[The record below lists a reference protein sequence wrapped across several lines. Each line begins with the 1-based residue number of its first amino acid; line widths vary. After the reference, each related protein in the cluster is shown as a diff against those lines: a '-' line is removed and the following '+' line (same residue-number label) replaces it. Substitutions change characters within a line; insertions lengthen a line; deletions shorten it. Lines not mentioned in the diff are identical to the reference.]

1 MCTGTRSGISAIG
14 APLRQAHN
22 RDKSQL
28 LGAQTLASIAT
39 TNGGNAGLA
48 KGALGTLEAAIM
60 GVAGS
65 APAYS
70 IAATTAALVA
80 VAGVQSV
87 GALLYCGLIMFGIV
101 LAYARL
107 SAAMPDA
114 GAGFTW
120 VGRIFGPGWGFMAG
134 WGLLISA
141 VVFTVS
147 ATVPAAQA
155 TLKLVAPELV
165 DKTGW
170 VAAVGALWFTIITA
184 ITARGIKHA
193 SYVQIAFTIVET
205 VIIAAIVVQAFR
217 VYGGSPAHIPSFDW
231 VSPFAFTPPVF
242 ATSALIAIFFY
253 WGWDVTAS
261 LAEETRDG
269 DPPPASRG
277 VIWSM
282 ISLMLFFIL
291 MMTVVLIVLTDK
303 EIAAA
308 ETNTLFAVAE
318 KLFPGPW
325 AYLAVLSTLLS
336 TIGTI
341 ETQVLQLSRSL
352 FAMGRAD
359 MLNARYA
366 QVHGEWQTPLTATA
380 VQWGFGILF
389 LYGSSYLPSVGKILE
404 SSISAIGLQI
414 CFYMS
419 LAGFACAWFFRDK
432 LRSGVRDAMTYVI
445 WPAGAAVFMVFIAIW
460 SVPTFD
466 AVTLLVGVGGLA
478 IGLIPLV
485 MARRVRNPVTV

>member
-1 MCTGTRSGISAIG
+1 M
-14 APLRQAHN
+14 
-22 RDKSQL
+22 
-28 LGAQTLASIAT
+28 GAQTLIIDVKKT
-39 TNGGNAGLA
+39 GLA
-48 KGALGTLEAAIM
+48 KGALGTLESTIM
-60 GVAGS
+60 GVAGT

-70 IAATTAALVA
+70 VAATTAALVA

-134 WGLLISA
+134 WGLLVSA

-155 TLKLVAPELV
+155 TLKLIAPDHV
-165 DKTGW
+165 DSTGW
-170 VAAVGALWFTIITA
+170 VAAIGALWFTIITA
-184 ITARGIKHA
+184 ITARGVKHA
-193 SYVQIAFTIVET
+193 SYVQIVFTVVET
-205 VIIAAIVVQAFR
+205 AIIAAIVVQAFR
-217 VYGGSPAHIPSFDW
+217 VYGGSPAHIPSIDW
-231 VSPFAFTPPVF
+231 VSPFAFTPSIF
-242 ATSALIAIFFY
+242 AASALIAIFFY

-261 LAEETRDG
+261 LAEETCDG

-277 VIWSM
+277 IIWSM

-308 ETNTLFAVAE
+308 ETNVLFAVAE

-359 MLNARYA
+359 MLNSRYA
-366 QVHGEWQTPLTATA
+366 RVHGEWQTPLIATA
-380 VQWGFGILF
+380 AQWGFGVLF
-389 LYGSSYLPSVGKILE
+389 LYGSSYLPSVGKVLE
-404 SSISAIGLQI
+404 CSISAIGLQI
-414 CFYMS
+414 CCYMS
-419 LAGFACAWFFRDK
+419 LAGFACAWYFRDK
-432 LRSGVRDAMTYVI
+432 LRGGALDAATYVL
-445 WPAGAAVFMVFIAIW
+445 WPAGAAIFMVLIAVW
-460 SVPTFD
+460 SLPTFD
-466 AVTLLVGVGGLA
+466 AVTLLVGVGGLVL
-478 IGLIPLV
+478 GLIPLLL
-485 MARRVRNPVTV
+485 ARRSRKLVTA

>member
-1 MCTGTRSGISAIG
+1 MGVETT
-14 APLRQAHN
+14 
-22 RDKSQL
+22 
-28 LGAQTLASIAT
+28 IAAAE
-39 TNGGNAGLA
+39 TNHEAAGLA
-48 KGALGTLEAAIM
+48 KGALGTLESAVM

-70 IAATTAALVA
+70 VAATTATLVA

-107 SAAMPDA
+107 GAAMPDA

-134 WGLLISA
+134 WGLLVSA

-155 TLKLVAPELV
+155 TLKLVAPALV
-165 DKTGW
+165 DSTSW

-184 ITARGIKHA
+184 VTARGIKHA
-193 SYVQIAFTIVET
+193 SYVQITFTIIET
-205 VIIAAIVVQAFR
+205 VIVAAIVVQAFR
-217 VYGGSPAHIPSFDW
+217 VYATAPAHIPSLDW
-231 VSPFAFTPPVF
+231 VSPFAFTPEVF

-261 LAEETRDG
+261 LSEETRDG

-282 ISLMLFFIL
+282 ISLMLFFVL
-291 MMTVVLIVLTDK
+291 MMTVVLIVLTDR

-308 ETNTLFAVAE
+308 ETNVLFAVAE
-318 KLFPGPW
+318 KLFPAPW

-352 FAMGRAD
+352 FAMGRAEV
-359 MLNARYA
+359 LHSRYA
-366 QVHGEWQTPLTATA
+366 QVHGTWQTPLTATA
-380 VQWGFGILF
+380 AQWVCGLLL

-414 CFYMS
+414 CVYMS
-419 LAGFACAWFFRDK
+419 LAGFACSWYFRHK
-432 LRSGVRDAMTYVI
+432 VGSGIGDATTYVL
-445 WPAGAAVFMVFIAIW
+445 WPAGAALFMVFIAIW
-460 SVPTFD
+460 SIPTFD
-466 AVTLLVGVGGLA
+466 GVTLLVGVGGLA
-478 IGLIPLV
+478 VGVVPLLL
-485 MARRVRNPVTV
+485 ARRQNKVVAAHQN

>member
-1 MCTGTRSGISAIG
+1 MGAEAASAESDVSGVS
-14 APLRQAHN
+14 
-22 RDKSQL
+22 
-28 LGAQTLASIAT
+28 
-39 TNGGNAGLA
+39 AGLA
-48 KGALGTLEAAIM
+48 KGALGTLESAIM
-60 GVAGS
+60 GVAGT

-107 SAAMPDA
+107 GAAMPDA

-155 TLKLVAPELV
+155 TLKLVAPTLV
-165 DKTGW
+165 DNTGW

-193 SYVQIAFTIVET
+193 SYVQIVFTVIET
-205 VIIAAIVVQAFR
+205 VIIAAIIVQAFR
-217 VYGGSPAHIPSFDW
+217 VYGPLPAHVPSFDW
-231 VSPFAFTPPVF
+231 VSPFAMTPTVF
-242 ATSALIAIFFY
+242 ASAALIAIFFY

-282 ISLMLFFIL
+282 ISLMLFFVL

-308 ETNTLFAVAE
+308 ETNVLFAVAE
-318 KLFPGPW
+318 KLFPAPW

-359 MLNARYA
+359 MLHARYA

-380 VQWGFGILF
+380 AQWGFGILF
-389 LYGSSYLPSVGKILE
+389 LYGSSYLPSVGKVLE

-419 LAGFACAWFFRDK
+419 LAGFACAWFFRAK
-432 LRSGVRDAMTYVI
+432 LRDGFGTATTYVL
-445 WPAGAAVFMVFIAIW
+445 WPAAAAMFMVFIAFW
-460 SVPTFD
+460 SLPTFD
-466 AVTLLVGVGGLA
+466 AVTLFVGVGGLA
-478 IGLIPLV
+478 LGLIPLFL
-485 MARRVRNPVTV
+485 ARRSRKVATA